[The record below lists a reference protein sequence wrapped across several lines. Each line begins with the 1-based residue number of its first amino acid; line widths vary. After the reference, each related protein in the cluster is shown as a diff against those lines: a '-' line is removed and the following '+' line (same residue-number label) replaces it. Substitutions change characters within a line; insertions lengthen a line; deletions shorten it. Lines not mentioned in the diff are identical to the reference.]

1 MGNNVKDVPLKI
13 FDFFVLIGMLKWL
26 TPQHIV
32 VLRMYPSQ
40 KILYWLQVDIFDI
53 TQKIKMAATG
63 HC

>member
-32 VLRMYPSQ
+32 VLRMYPSPENTV
-40 KILYWLQVDIFDI
+40 LI
-53 TQKIKMAATG
+53 TS
-63 HC
+63 